1 MTENYITITWSV
13 DDVLDRA
20 KENNID
26 ITEQQA
32 EEILQNMKSQRI
44 RVYRY

>member
-32 EEILQNMKSQRI
+32 EEILQNMKSQQI